1 MNKKIIISL
10 IFISFILVINYTNY
24 KKYTNFTTK
33 LIFNNKNSN
42 IKNLN
47 DKNIKEDNNSLEKIN
62 DLSILDY
69 IKINSN
75 IKLNEYIIL
84 IDILITKKIKKKIDE
99 LNLYRQLGE
108 KIFYDSFYINDNKNS
123 MLMSDIFNN
132 NNLRICI
139 DELKN
144 IKINK
149 NSKILFE
156 NLSQEIKQLNTI
168 EDYYNL
174 DENTKNEIINK
185 NHNIISNFY
194 ELIDIDN
201 FIYSRFIIFDIQNL
215 NIEIY
220 NQILIILLINSIY
233 YSKPIII
240 MLKEQLNN
248 KDNENI
254 KNLEYILNIVKNKNL
269 GHILYTNKLSNN
281 DINHEIKQFL
291 KKYKTFFK

>member
-139 DELKN
+139 EELKN

-254 KNLEYILNIVKNKNL
+254 KNLEYILNIIKNENL

-281 DINHEIKQFL
+281 DINLEIKQFL

>member
-139 DELKN
+139 EELKN

-254 KNLEYILNIVKNKNL
+254 KNLEYILNIVKNENL

-281 DINHEIKQFL
+281 DINLEIKQFL